1 MHTSDDVVA
10 MLTLKKLGWGFRR
23 IAKEFGVSKNTVK
36 RYVRNGA
43 GAPHN
48 KPMRKSALDGLD
60 EWLEERFHTHAGN
73 ADVVRQE
80 LQTVKGIDV
89 SLRTVERAVA
99 GFRAELTAKA
109 KATVRFETEPGE
121 QLQIDFGTV
130 TVVIGGRKERVKLF
144 VATLGYSR
152 RIFVHAS
159 RRERQRDW
167 FVGIEEAMRHFG
179 GRPKQLL
186 VDNAKALVK
195 HHNPE
200 TREVELN
207 ERFITFCHYWDLK
220 PKACAPYRAQTKG
233 KDERAVGY
241 VKRNAIAGREFAS
254 WAELQSHLVVW
265 MRDIADARTHGT
277 TGDVPQVRFDEVEA
291 AALRPLHDRTPFIQ
305 VLEFTRVVSSDC
317 FVDVDTNRYSVPW
330 QLIREQLTVVVND
343 GVVVVMQ
350 GAKEVA
356 RHDQVDGSHQ
366 RVRKAEHFEGIRST
380 HAPTS
385 AATAVYAS
393 NATSSEPPAESELL
407 RPLDE
412 YASATGGA
420 W

>member
-10 MLTLKKLGWGFRR
+10 MLALRKLGWGFRR

-36 RYVRNGA
+36 RYVRNG
-43 GAPHN
+43 GWSPYK
-48 KPMRKSALDGLD
+48 KPTRKSALDGLD
-60 EWLEERFHTHAGN
+60 EWLEERFHAHAGN

-80 LQTVKGIDV
+80 LKSAKGIDV

-99 GFRAELTAKA
+99 GFRSELRAKA

-130 TVVIGGRKERVKLF
+130 NVIIGARKERVKLF

-152 RIFVHAS
+152 RIFVYAS

-207 ERFITFCHYWDLK
+207 ERFVAFCHYWDLR

-254 WAELQSHLVVW
+254 WSELQSHLVVW

-277 TGDVPQVRFDEVEA
+277 TGEVPQVRFDEREA
-291 AALRPLHDRTPFIQ
+291 AALRPLHDRAPFIQ
-305 VLEFTRVVSSDC
+305 VREFTRVVSSDC

-330 QLIREQLTVVVND
+330 RLVREQVTVVVND

-356 RHDQVDGSHQ
+356 RHDQVEGAHQ
-366 RVRKAEHFEGIRST
+366 QVRNAEHFEGIRCT
-380 HAPTS
+380 RAPAL
-385 AATAVYAS
+385 AATDVYDAD
-393 NATSSEPPAESELL
+393 ATSSEPPTGAELL

-412 YASATGGA
+412 YAAATGGA

>member
-10 MLTLKKLGWGFRR
+10 MLALKQLGWGYRR
-23 IAKEFGVSKNTVK
+23 IAKEFGVSRNTVK
-36 RYVRNGA
+36 RYVRNG
-43 GAPHN
+43 GWAPYN
-48 KPMRKSALDGLD
+48 KPKRASALDGLD
-60 EWLEERFHTHAGN
+60 EWLEERFKRHAGN

-80 LQTVKGIDV
+80 LQSVKGIDV

-99 GFRAELTAKA
+99 GFRAELVAMA
-109 KATVRFETEPGE
+109 KATVRFETKPGE
-121 QLQIDFGTV
+121 QLQIDFGTT
-130 TVVIGGRKERVKLF
+130 TVVIAGIKTKVKLF

-159 RRERQRDW
+159 HRERQRDW

-179 GRPKQLL
+179 GRPEKLL
-186 VDNAKALVK
+186 IDNAKALVK

-207 ERFITFCHYWDLK
+207 ERFVAFCHYWGLT

-254 WAELQSHLVVW
+254 WAELKSHLVVW

-277 TGDVPQVRFDEVEA
+277 TGDVPQDRFDNVES
-291 AALRPLHDRTPFIQ
+291 AALRPLNDRAPFIQ
-305 VLEFTRVVSSDC
+305 VREFTRVVSSDC

-330 QLIREQLTVVVND
+330 RLVREELTVVVSD
-343 GVVVVMQ
+343 GQIIVRQ
-350 GAKEVA
+350 GTTEVA
-356 RHDQVDGSHQ
+356 RHGEVDGSHQ
-366 RVRKAEHFEGIRST
+366 RVRKSKHFEGIRCKSK
-380 HAPTS
+380 
-385 AATAVYAS
+385 TAVGSTAAYGPPVS
-393 NATSSEPPAESELL
+393 GDEEPTTPELL
-407 RPLDE
+407 RSLDD
-412 YASATGGA
+412 YASAVGGA